1 MEFWF
6 LSFHV
11 SNNSRCLG
19 LTGGKVPSCSSRAVP
34 FPSCLW
40 MWCTLKLGVLKQ
52 FYTLG
57 LACKVIQSCVFLFA
71 FTRGRFRLWA
81 RVQEDDLIV
90 NSQPSS
96 LPHGDSHCAP
106 AMPLSDK
113 HWKNCKS
120 EVGAVGF
127 WKLSLPKSG
136 KKKTTVCVKT
146 KKQTPGWY
154 QSFNPSTTGA
164 RNYGLFKTEFIKI
177 EVLINLLRNLYSPI
191 AAQHNVGKFGYNR
204 EYSCAQLFISSA
216 SAELQEVLALSW
228 AHQFMREELPQ
239 A

>member
-113 HWKNCKS
+113 HWKIVNQRWELWASENSHSQKVAKKRQQFVLRQKS
-120 EVGAVGF
+120 KHQAGINHLIHLQLEQEIMGF
-127 WKLSLPKSG
+127 LKL
-136 KKKTTVCVKT
+136 
-146 KKQTPGWY
+146 
-154 QSFNPSTTGA
+154 
-164 RNYGLFKTEFIKI
+164 
-177 EVLINLLRNLYSPI
+177 NL
-191 AAQHNVGKFGYNR
+191 
-204 EYSCAQLFISSA
+204 
-216 SAELQEVLALSW
+216 
-228 AHQFMREELPQ
+228 
-239 A
+239 